1 MTPSKAASHPELVMR
16 QRQELAHRAFR
27 ARLMERHRRRLEASK
42 FWIKLEGQ
50 PDTIE
55 AVAQAVGIASP
66 NGRAISAT
74 DSSGN
79 AGSFL
84 EINAINKTAIE
95 MYLREIPSLINFI
108 PTFIPRNPAKRNL
121 SSHSPHSMLNIES
134 TLPDRRLA
142 HLHDEPRPEHIEY
155 PVGYFVEGDLADVAV
170 LFSLLG
176 CEPQLR
182 PAVAAAGFLKGGQSL
197 AMSNDPNGTR
207 VVSGK
212 ALLVETEAQEDM
224 LRVYQSNAYEVVR
237 CPIELGEEDI
247 VDGFAFRFIE

>member
-27 ARLMERHRRRLEASK
+27 ARLMERHRR
-42 FWIKLEGQ
+42 Q

-84 EINAINKTAIE
+84 ETNAINKTAIE
-95 MYLREIPSLINFI
+95 MYLREIPSLTNFI
-108 PTFIPRNPAKRNL
+108 PTFIPRNPAKRSL

-142 HLHDEPRPEHIEY
+142 HLHDEPRPEHIE
-155 PVGYFVEGDLADVAV
+155 
-170 LFSLLG
+170 
-176 CEPQLR
+176 
-182 PAVAAAGFLKGGQSL
+182 
-197 AMSNDPNGTR
+197 
-207 VVSGK
+207 
-212 ALLVETEAQEDM
+212 
-224 LRVYQSNAYEVVR
+224 
-237 CPIELGEEDI
+237 
-247 VDGFAFRFIE
+247 

>member
-84 EINAINKTAIE
+84 ETNAINKTAIE
-95 MYLREIPSLINFI
+95 MYLREIPSLTNFI
-108 PTFIPRNPAKRNL
+108 PTFIPRNPAKRSL

-142 HLHDEPRPEHIEY
+142 HLHDEPRPEHIE
-155 PVGYFVEGDLADVAV
+155 
-170 LFSLLG
+170 
-176 CEPQLR
+176 
-182 PAVAAAGFLKGGQSL
+182 
-197 AMSNDPNGTR
+197 
-207 VVSGK
+207 
-212 ALLVETEAQEDM
+212 
-224 LRVYQSNAYEVVR
+224 
-237 CPIELGEEDI
+237 
-247 VDGFAFRFIE
+247 